1 LRPTSRRLVVA
12 TAGLA
17 VLLAVPV
24 AIGLWHRK
32 VVPWVERRLEQTIGR
47 PVRVDS
53 LAIGGLR
60 TLIARGVEVFGAP
73 PFDSEPVA
81 RAERIAVRL
90 GGPGRG
96 FWEPA
101 DVTVDGLD
109 VEYLSTGAVDNLRN
123 RPSTAVANGRHPLG
137 NGPVA
142 IRVQGARVRGV
153 MALPGGIRVV
163 FRSPDVTFV
172 RSLQGIEVASVKN
185 LVVEIGSVAT
195 LRLPELSL
203 SRSQGMP
210 LVANSRHASLEIPGG
225 GVLVDEALVLAR
237 FSAQGSSVKL
247 NTGVPDSHGL
257 SISFRTETDMMDLHL
272 EARQLP
278 LRALAVLTNPRGI
291 GLEEASLDL
300 TIVASYDR
308 EQQRVPFRVDS
319 IFHGIEVHHPAVDR
333 QRWSNLGLEVHTTG
347 QFAPGTGRIDIES
360 SELRAL
366 GAQLN
371 VKGWAELL
379 GTPRGEITIHTPAP
393 LLCADLLAAQA
404 QPVRQVLDGLSLGG
418 KLGGFAS
425 LSFDAAAWETLTL
438 DVRVNPRC
446 KVKTEPQVLA
456 SLAPALLQGAPV
468 GPLAPHLPLGKYHPD
483 FASLSEMPQHLPAAF
498 LTSEDSHFY
507 SHSGFDLEMIR
518 HALVQDLET
527 RSFGRGAST
536 ITQQLAKNLL
546 LNPSRT
552 LARKLE
558 ETVLAWR
565 LHNLVSKDRILELY
579 LNVIDLGPGIR
590 GVRQASRAYFGK
602 ELQQLR
608 PIESAYLAALT
619 PNPHVLARRFRDGH
633 VDDGWV
639 QRLYDLLG
647 MMKRSGRLT
656 AAELAAART
665 TKLVLRKPGDVPK
678 N

>member
-1 LRPTSRRLVVA
+1 
-12 TAGLA
+12 
-17 VLLAVPV
+17 
-24 AIGLWHRK
+24 
-32 VVPWVERRLEQTIGR
+32 VERRLEQTIGR
-47 PVRVDS
+47 PVRVDR
-53 LAIGGLR
+53 LALGGLR

-81 RAERIAVRL
+81 RAERIMVRL
-90 GGPGRG
+90 GGQGRG
-96 FWEPA
+96 FWEPSE
-101 DVTVDGLD
+101 VTVDGLD
-109 VEYLSTGAVDNLRN
+109 VEYLSAGAVDNLRN
-123 RPSTAVANGRHPLG
+123 RTSPPAAGGRRPLG

-153 MALPGGIRVV
+153 MALPVGVRVA
-163 FRSPDVTFV
+163 FRSPDVTFA
-172 RSLQGIEVASVKN
+172 RSPQGKESALAKN
-185 LVVEIGSVAT
+185 VVVEMGEVAT
-195 LRLPELSL
+195 LRLPELAL
-203 SRSQGMP
+203 ERGQGMP
-210 LVANSRHASLEIPGG
+210 LLASSQHASLEIPGG
-225 GVLVDEALVLAR
+225 GALVADATVEAR
-237 FSAQGSSVKL
+237 FAAEGISIELRAGA
-247 NTGVPDSHGL
+247 PDARGL
-257 SISFRTETDMMDLHL
+257 RVSYRTATEVADLQL
-272 EARQLP
+272 EAHELP
-278 LRALAVLTNPRGI
+278 LRALGIISNPRGV
-291 GLEEASLDL
+291 GLEEAFADL
-300 TIVASYDR
+300 HVMASYDGER
-308 EQQRVPFRVDS
+308 QRIPFQVDGS
-319 IFHGIEVHHPAVDR
+319 LRGVEVHHPAVDR
-333 QRWSNLGLEVHTTG
+333 PSWRNLGLEIHGSG
-347 QFAPGTGRIDIES
+347 QVAPGAGRIDLES
-360 SELRAL
+360 GEVRAL
-366 GAQLN
+366 GAQFN

-379 GTPRGEITIHTPAP
+379 GTPRGELTIHTPTP
-393 LLCADLLAAQA
+393 LPCASLLAAQA
-404 QPVRQVLDGLSLGG
+404 QPVRQVLEGLSLGG
-418 KLGGFAS
+418 KLGVFVS
-425 LSFDAAAWETLTL
+425 LSFDAAAWETLAL

-446 KVKTEPQVLA
+446 SVKTEPQVLA
-456 SLAPALLQGAPV
+456 SLAPALSRGSPV

-483 FASLSEMPQHLPAAF
+483 FASLAEMPSHLPAAF

-656 AAELAAART
+656 ATELVAART
-665 TKLVLRKPGDVPK
+665 TKLALRKSADVPK